1 MFGYLL
7 NTFALPTKT
16 DSPPRE
22 VDTTGIWFQ
31 TIKIGPN
38 GDPVPESTN
47 EALTE
52 FDRRFAAQEELLWA
66 YPCHILN
73 SSRDAWV
80 CLAWR
85 GGAIVACLKFIVN
98 KQEHSTSTYTT
109 RVACI
114 SDFKAAPKGDGI
126 GSGLFKHV
134 LDSLK
139 EDNID
144 MAIVEVDMGPGSTR
158 LMAYYGSH
166 GFLSESSDCL
176 GSDPCSSDL
185 DPVYTLCLRMTSEYK
200 FLYWLSLF
208 AELIC
213 TDDEDSIESDDDP
226 CESDNDQ
233 ALAGGSYMVEGVAP
247 NHPLIELMRASM
259 RARRRDCP
267 F

>member
-1 MFGYLL
+1 MFNYLL

-16 DSPPRE
+16 DSSPR
-22 VDTTGIWFQ
+22 DLNTTGILFQ
-31 TIKIGPN
+31 TITIGPN
-38 GDPVPESTN
+38 GDPVPESTE
-47 EALTE
+47 EALTR
-52 FDRRFAAQEELLWA
+52 FDRRFAAQEQLLRT
-66 YPCHILN
+66 YPCQILN
-73 SSRDAWV
+73 SDGDAGV

-85 GGAIVACLKFIVN
+85 GDEIVACLKFVVN
-98 KQEHSTSTYTT
+98 KQEHSTSTYIT

-166 GFLSESSDCL
+166 GFLSESPDCF

-208 AELIC
+208 AELLC
-213 TDDEDSIESDDDP
+213 TDDEDLPQSGDP
-226 CESDNDQ
+226 FKWDNDLPPPGATYLAQ
-233 ALAGGSYMVEGVAP
+233 GVDPTHPFIALM
-247 NHPLIELMRASM
+247 LAS
-259 RARRRDCP
+259 REARRGDCP